1 MSPTNVEFVGGIL
14 TTSHNMRGNTVS
26 NLKLPTMTIANLKR
40 IHPRDGRIGYK
51 TDIVWNA
58 DKTKVGIYHHDNLI
72 AVIDE
77 SGHLGHE
84 RIVSVSDAG
93 WASKT
98 TIDRLNRILGEN
110 TRGYYGARIHQFTD
124 YITCTQSHYTGGFIY
139 PLSRRF
145 YSIIVNGDN
154 PSNLITDE
162 SLYNGVH

>member
-1 MSPTNVEFVGGIL
+1 M
-14 TTSHNMRGNTVS
+14 S

-40 IHPRDGRIGYK
+40 VKPRGGKIGYA
-51 TDIVWNA
+51 TDIMWNA

-98 TIDRLNRILGEN
+98 TIDRLNRVLREN
-110 TRGYYGARIHQFTD
+110 TRGYYGARIQQFTD
-124 YITCTQSHYTGGFIY
+124 YIECSQSHYTGGFIY
-139 PLSRRF
+139 PLSSRF
-145 YSIIVNGDN
+145 YSIIVNDDN

-162 SLYNGVH
+162 SLYNGIH